1 MAEEVRNTN
10 EVSTQGDANMDNR
23 VVQKDQFIN
32 IIKSC
37 AEIFG
42 CIGAVLVC
50 INMVAKEFEAIIKSK
65 VYDIPMKYFSLEDYR
80 TTMLIIIVIIIFC
93 VAIIPFFFSTN
104 VVNVFSGILFLL
116 SFVNVFFCYPLLLG
130 EVESSINKEM
140 LKQNA
145 ESILKD
151 TNLIFRMFAFNKINI
166 GIVILLVLLS
176 VIISGVLRYIFKRPS
191 KDLAKVWFC
200 IFGGYLVAL
209 AVIIGV
215 FKYMV
220 IVNQPLESE
229 KRFEIMV
236 DNTNTGNTET
246 DNANTADTK
255 TDDIKKVDVVITEYD
270 GKLVIMKGSLKN
282 DNGTKTLDI
291 YKKTS
296 NFLNS
301 LDSNYSEYN
310 DYRYMVIDRDDNQ
323 KFDYITV
330 DKVEFKQ

>member
-10 EVSTQGDANMDNR
+10 EVSTQGDGNMDNR
-23 VVQKDQFIN
+23 VVQKDQFLN

-93 VAIIPFFFSTN
+93 VAILPFIFSTN

-116 SFVNVFFCYPLLLG
+116 SFINVFYCYPLLLG

-151 TNLIFRMFAFNKINI
+151 TRLIIEMFA
-166 GIVILLVLLS
+166 
-176 VIISGVLRYIFKRPS
+176 
-191 KDLAKVWFC
+191 
-200 IFGGYLVAL
+200 
-209 AVIIGV
+209 
-215 FKYMV
+215 
-220 IVNQPLESE
+220 
-229 KRFEIMV
+229 
-236 DNTNTGNTET
+236 
-246 DNANTADTK
+246 
-255 TDDIKKVDVVITEYD
+255 
-270 GKLVIMKGSLKN
+270 
-282 DNGTKTLDI
+282 
-291 YKKTS
+291 
-296 NFLNS
+296 
-301 LDSNYSEYN
+301 
-310 DYRYMVIDRDDNQ
+310 
-323 KFDYITV
+323 
-330 DKVEFKQ
+330 